1 MIHQPDFSVAVG
13 DSSQNDEDA
22 KNPPGYNVMVLEALS
37 ALGSNLNA
45 IVNFIVVLHV
55 KDANRNVLN
64 IVMHSLFLVM
74 GIWRCLWKCPKNPKE
89 MNGSHKDDF
98 TLTSFVSKAGYY
110 ALIEVFGEKEYL
122 VGTPDELKVWEVTT
136 QELISILSVLH

>member
-22 KNPPGYNVMVLEALS
+22 KSPLGYNVMVLEALS

-45 IVNFIVVLHV
+45 IVNFIEVLHV
-55 KDANRNVLN
+55 KAANRNVLN
-64 IVMHSLFLVM
+64 IVMHFLFLVM
-74 GIWRCLWKCPKNPKE
+74 GIWRCIWKCPKNPKE

-98 TLTSFVSKAGYY
+98 TPTSFVSKAGCH
-110 ALIEVFGEKEYL
+110 AFIEVFGEKDYL
-122 VGTPDELKVWEVTT
+122 VGTPDELKVWEAAI

>member
-45 IVNFIVVLHV
+45 IVNSIE
-55 KDANRNVLN
+55 
-64 IVMHSLFLVM
+64 
-74 GIWRCLWKCPKNPKE
+74 CPKNPKE
-89 MNGSHKDDF
+89 MNGSHKDGF
-98 TLTSFVSKAGYY
+98 TLTSFVSKVGYH
-110 ALIEVFGEKEYL
+110 ALIEVFCEKDYL
-122 VGTPDELKVWEVTT
+122 VGTPDELKYAFSE
-136 QELISILSVLH
+136 SFSA